1 MRITLEPSMDAD
13 AHAHI
18 SVSADT
24 RSNDEKTSD
33 AVEIALKLL
42 VAYGHSASNVAEAAQ
57 EWAEGNQTE
66 ANAMY
71 SNEYQKI

>member
-1 MRITLEPSMDAD
+1 MRITIEPSMDAD

-24 RSNDEKTSD
+24 RSNDETTSD

-42 VAYGHSASNVAEAAQ
+42 VAYGHSAGNVAEAAQ
-57 EWAEGNQTE
+57 EWAKNNQSE
-66 ANAMY
+66 ADV
-71 SNEYQKI
+71 

>member
-13 AHAHI
+13 AHAYI

-42 VAYGHSASNVAEAAQ
+42 VAYGHSMSNVAEAAQ
-57 EWAEGNQTE
+57 EWAEEKRAE
-66 ANAMY
+66 A
-71 SNEYQKI
+71 